1 MKPASV
7 DGADPGP
14 PSPATVEVGAGPVDR
29 AAGGGR
35 PRRGPVAFA
44 RRHPTVALGLALIAV
59 MAVAAALAPHLG
71 TVDPIRFSP
80 AQRLRP
86 PSDRFWFGTDS
97 FGRDVYSRTMYG
109 GRISLLIGFSVA
121 LLATTVGLAIGLVA
135 GYLRTADA
143 VLMRLMDGLMAIP
156 SILLA
161 IAIIAITRA
170 SVRGVLLA
178 IAVPEIPRVVRLVR
192 GIVLTLRE
200 QPYVEATRALGSG
213 VPRILARHLLPNT
226 LAPLTV
232 QATYICAVAILIEAA
247 LGFLG
252 AGTPPEIPSWGNI
265 MAEGRTNFQVGPWMI
280 LFPGTFLAAI
290 VLAVNLVGDGLR
302 DLLDPRFARRL

>member
-1 MKPASV
+1 M
-7 DGADPGP
+7 
-14 PSPATVEVGAGPVDR
+14 
-29 AAGGGR
+29 
-35 PRRGPVAFA
+35 AFV
-44 RRHPTVALGLALIAV
+44 RRHPTVAFGLALIAV
-59 MAVAAALAPHLG
+59 MAVVSALAPHLG

-109 GRISLLIGFSVA
+109 GRISLIIGFSVA
-121 LLATTVGLAIGLVA
+121 LLATTVGLVIGLVA

-143 VLMRLMDGLMAIP
+143 ILMRLMDGLMAIP

-178 IAVPEIPRVVRLVR
+178 ITVPEIPRVVRLVR
-192 GIVLTLRE
+192 GVVLTLRE

-213 VPRILARHLLPNT
+213 IPRILGRHLLPNT

-280 LFPGTFLAAI
+280 LFPGTFLAVV

>member
-1 MKPASV
+1 MTEAVATAAEIAGQPAES
-7 DGADPGP
+7 
-14 PSPATVEVGAGPVDR
+14 
-29 AAGGGR
+29 GR
-35 PRRGPVAFA
+35 RRGPMAFA
-44 RRHPTVALGLALIAV
+44 RRHPTVALGLALIAI
-59 MAVAAALAPHLG
+59 VAAVSALAPYLG

-86 PSDRFWFGTDS
+86 PSERFWFGTDS
-97 FGRDVYSRTMYG
+97 FGRDVYSRTIYG
-109 GRISLLIGFSVA
+109 GRISLTIGFSVA
-121 LLATTVGLAIGLVA
+121 LLATTAGLAIGLIA
-135 GYLRTADA
+135 GYLRVADA
-143 VLMRLMDGLMAIP
+143 ILMRVMDGLMAIP

-178 IAVPEIPRVVRLVR
+178 ITIPEIPRVVRLVR

-200 QPYVEATRALGSG
+200 QPFVEATRGLGSG
-213 VPRILARHLLPNT
+213 VPRILVRHLLPNT

-232 QATYICAVAILIEAA
+232 QATYICAVAVLIEAA

-280 LFPGTFLAAI
+280 LFPGTFLAVI

>member
-1 MKPASV
+1 MTEAV
-7 DGADPGP
+7 AV
-14 PSPATVEVGAGPVDR
+14 AAGPVEP
-29 AAGGGR
+29 AAGGR
-35 PRRGPVAFA
+35 RRRGPLAFV
-44 RRHPTVALGLALIAV
+44 RRHPTVALGLALILV
-59 MAVAAALAPHLG
+59 VAAAAAFAPHLG

-121 LLATTVGLAIGLVA
+121 LLATTAGLAIGLVA
-135 GYLRTADA
+135 GYLRLADA
-143 VLMRLMDGLMAIP
+143 ILMRVMDGLMAIP

-170 SVRGVLLA
+170 SVRGVLVA

-213 VPRILARHLLPNT
+213 VPRILLRHLLPNT

-232 QATYICAVAILIEAA
+232 QATYICAVAVLIEAA

-280 LFPGTFLAAI
+280 LFPGTFLALI

>member
-1 MKPASV
+1 MTNAMAV
-7 DGADPGP
+7 
-14 PSPATVEVGAGPVDR
+14 
-29 AAGGGR
+29 AANPTEGTLGER
-35 PRRGPVAFA
+35 RRRGPMAFV
-44 RRHPTVALGLALIAV
+44 RRHPTVAVGLALIAV
-59 MAVAAALAPHLG
+59 MAVLSALAPHLG

-109 GRISLLIGFSVA
+109 GRISLIIGFSVA
-121 LLATTVGLAIGLVA
+121 LIATTVGLAIGLVA

-178 IAVPEIPRVVRLVR
+178 IAIPEIPRVVRLVR

-213 VPRILARHLLPNT
+213 IPRILGRHLLPNT

-280 LFPGTFLAAI
+280 LFPGAFLAVV

>member
-1 MKPASV
+1 MTEAVAVASGPA
-7 DGADPGP
+7 
-14 PSPATVEVGAGPVDR
+14 ER
-29 AAGGGR
+29 AIGGR
-35 PRRGPVAFA
+35 RRRGPMAFV

-59 MAVAAALAPHLG
+59 MAAVSVLAPHLG

-80 AQRLRP
+80 AQRMRP

-109 GRISLLIGFSVA
+109 GRISLIVGFSVA
-121 LLATTVGLAIGLVA
+121 LLATTAGLAIGLVA

-143 VLMRLMDGLMAIP
+143 ILMRLMDGLMAIP

-178 IAVPEIPRVVRLVR
+178 ITVPEIPRVVRLVR
-192 GIVLTLRE
+192 GVVLTLRE

-213 VPRILARHLLPNT
+213 VPRILVRHLLPNT

-280 LFPGTFLAAI
+280 LFPGTFLAVV

>member
-1 MKPASV
+1 MTAGARPATGPGALTETI
-7 DGADPGP
+7 DGAAVPAGERRRNGP
-14 PSPATVEVGAGPVDR
+14 L
-29 AAGGGR
+29 
-35 PRRGPVAFA
+35 AFA
-44 RRHPTVALGLALIAV
+44 RRHPTVAFGLALIAV
-59 MAVAAALAPHLG
+59 IALVSVLAPHLG

-97 FGRDVYSRTMYG
+97 FGRDVYSRTIYG
-109 GRISLLIGFSVA
+109 GRISLVIGFSVA

-143 VLMRLMDGLMAIP
+143 ILMRLMDGLMAIP

-178 IAVPEIPRVVRLVR
+178 IAIPEIPRVVRLVR

-200 QPYVEATRALGSG
+200 QPYVEATRGLGSG
-213 VPRILARHLLPNT
+213 LLRILVRHLLPNT
-226 LAPLTV
+226 LAPLIV

-280 LFPGTFLAAI
+280 LFPGTFLALV

>member
-1 MKPASV
+1 MTEAVATGTQMAAQPA
-7 DGADPGP
+7 
-14 PSPATVEVGAGPVDR
+14 E
-29 AAGGGR
+29 GR
-35 PRRGPVAFA
+35 RRRGPMTFV
-44 RRHPTVALGLALIAV
+44 RRHPTVAFGLALIAI
-59 MAVAAALAPHLG
+59 VAAVSALAPYLG

-80 AQRLRP
+80 AQRLKP
-86 PSDRFWFGTDS
+86 PSERFWFGTDS
-97 FGRDVYSRTMYG
+97 FGRDVYSRTIYG
-109 GRISLLIGFSVA
+109 GRISLTIGFSVA
-121 LLATTVGLAIGLVA
+121 LLATTAGLAIGLVA
-135 GYLRTADA
+135 GYLRVADA
-143 VLMRLMDGLMAIP
+143 ILMRVMDGLMAIP

-178 IAVPEIPRVVRLVR
+178 ITIPEIPRVVRLVR

-200 QPYVEATRALGSG
+200 QPFVEATRGLGSG
-213 VPRILARHLLPNT
+213 VPRILVRHLLPNT

-232 QATYICAVAILIEAA
+232 QATYICAVAVLIEAA

-280 LFPGTFLAAI
+280 LFPGTFLAVI

>member
-1 MKPASV
+1 MTDAMAVAANPAE
-7 DGADPGP
+7 GTLG
-14 PSPATVEVGAGPVDR
+14 ER
-29 AAGGGR
+29 R
-35 PRRGPVAFA
+35 RRGPMAFV

-59 MAVAAALAPHLG
+59 MAVLSALAPHLG

-109 GRISLLIGFSVA
+109 GRISLIIGFSVA
-121 LLATTVGLAIGLVA
+121 LMATTVGLAIGLVA

-178 IAVPEIPRVVRLVR
+178 IAIPEIPRVVRLVR

-213 VPRILARHLLPNT
+213 IPRILGRHLLPNT

-280 LFPGTFLAAI
+280 LFPGAFLAVV

>member
-1 MKPASV
+1 MTEAVPVEASPM
-7 DGADPGP
+7 A
-14 PSPATVEVGAGPVDR
+14 R
-29 AAGGGR
+29 AAGGAR
-35 PRRGPVAFA
+35 RRGPMAFV
-44 RRHPTVALGLALIAV
+44 RRHPTVAVGLALIAV
-59 MAVAAALAPHLG
+59 MAVVSALAPHLG

-109 GRISLLIGFSVA
+109 GRISLTIGFSVA
-121 LLATTVGLAIGLVA
+121 LLATTAGLAIGLVA

-143 VLMRLMDGLMAIP
+143 ILMRLMDGLMAIP

-178 IAVPEIPRVVRLVR
+178 ITVPEIPRVVRLVR

-213 VPRILARHLLPNT
+213 IPRILGRHLLPNT

-280 LFPGTFLAAI
+280 LFPGTFLAVV

>member
-1 MKPASV
+1 MTDAIAVAANPA
-7 DGADPGP
+7 DGTLG
-14 PSPATVEVGAGPVDR
+14 ER
-29 AAGGGR
+29 R
-35 PRRGPVAFA
+35 RRGPMAFV

-59 MAVAAALAPHLG
+59 MAVLSALAPHLG

-109 GRISLLIGFSVA
+109 GRISLIIGFSVA
-121 LLATTVGLAIGLVA
+121 LMATTVGLAIGLVA

-178 IAVPEIPRVVRLVR
+178 IAIPEIPRVVRLVR

-213 VPRILARHLLPNT
+213 IPRILGRHLLPNT

-280 LFPGTFLAAI
+280 LFPGAFLAVV

>member
-1 MKPASV
+1 MTEAV
-7 DGADPGP
+7 AV
-14 PSPATVEVGAGPVDR
+14 AAGPVEQA
-29 AAGGGR
+29 AAGR
-35 PRRGPVAFA
+35 RRRGPMAFV
-44 RRHPTVALGLALIAV
+44 RRHPTVAFGLALIAV
-59 MAVAAALAPHLG
+59 MAAASALAPHLG

-86 PSDRFWFGTDS
+86 PSERFWFGTDS

-121 LLATTVGLAIGLVA
+121 LLATTAGLAIGLVA

-143 VLMRLMDGLMAIP
+143 ILMRVMDGLMAIP

-170 SVRGVLLA
+170 SVRGVLVA

-213 VPRILARHLLPNT
+213 VPRILVRHLLPNT

-232 QATYICAVAILIEAA
+232 QATYICAVAVLIEAA

-280 LFPGTFLAAI
+280 LFPGTFLAVI

>member
-1 MKPASV
+1 MTDAVAVAANPAE
-7 DGADPGP
+7 GTLG
-14 PSPATVEVGAGPVDR
+14 ER
-29 AAGGGR
+29 R
-35 PRRGPVAFA
+35 RRGPMAFV
-44 RRHPTVALGLALIAV
+44 RRHPTVAVGLALIAV
-59 MAVAAALAPHLG
+59 MAVLSALAPHLG

-109 GRISLLIGFSVA
+109 GRISLIIGFSVA
-121 LLATTVGLAIGLVA
+121 LMATTVGLAIGLVA

-178 IAVPEIPRVVRLVR
+178 IAIPEIPRVVRLVR

-213 VPRILARHLLPNT
+213 IPRILGRHLLPNT

-280 LFPGTFLAAI
+280 LFPGAFLAVV

>member
-1 MKPASV
+1 MTEAVSLA
-7 DGADPGP
+7 ADP
-14 PSPATVEVGAGPVDR
+14 AEQ
-29 AAGGGR
+29 AAEGR
-35 PRRGPVAFA
+35 RLRGPMAFV
-44 RRHPTVALGLALIAV
+44 RRHPTVALGLGLIAV
-59 MAVAAALAPHLG
+59 MAAASVLAPHLG

-121 LLATTVGLAIGLVA
+121 LLATTTGLAIGLVA

-178 IAVPEIPRVVRLVR
+178 ITVPEIPRVVRLVR

-213 VPRILARHLLPNT
+213 VPRILVRHLLPNT

-232 QATYICAVAILIEAA
+232 QATYICAVAVLIEAA

-280 LFPGTFLAAI
+280 LFPGTFLAVV

>member
-1 MKPASV
+1 MTEAVATAAEFAGQPA
-7 DGADPGP
+7 
-14 PSPATVEVGAGPVDR
+14 ER
-29 AAGGGR
+29 GR
-35 PRRGPVAFA
+35 RRGPMAFA
-44 RRHPTVALGLALIAV
+44 RRHPTVALGLALIAI
-59 MAVAAALAPHLG
+59 VAAVSALAPYLG

-86 PSDRFWFGTDS
+86 PSERFWFGTDS
-97 FGRDVYSRTMYG
+97 FGRDVYSRTIYG
-109 GRISLLIGFSVA
+109 GRISLTIGFSVA
-121 LLATTVGLAIGLVA
+121 LLATTAGLAIGLIA
-135 GYLRTADA
+135 GYLRVADA
-143 VLMRLMDGLMAIP
+143 ILMRVMDGLMAIP

-178 IAVPEIPRVVRLVR
+178 ITIPEIPRVVRLVR

-200 QPYVEATRALGSG
+200 QPFVEATRGLGSG
-213 VPRILARHLLPNT
+213 VPRILVRHLLPNT

-232 QATYICAVAILIEAA
+232 QATYICAVAVLIEAA

-280 LFPGTFLAAI
+280 LFPGTFLAVI

>member
-1 MKPASV
+1 MIEAVAAAAETAERPAESRRCR
-7 DGADPGP
+7 
-14 PSPATVEVGAGPVDR
+14 GAG
-29 AAGGGR
+29 
-35 PRRGPVAFA
+35 AFV
-44 RRHPTVALGLALIAV
+44 RRHPTVALGLALIAI
-59 MAVAAALAPHLG
+59 VAAASALAPYLG

-97 FGRDVYSRTMYG
+97 FGRDVYSRTIYG

-121 LLATTVGLAIGLVA
+121 LLATTAGLAIGLVA

-143 VLMRLMDGLMAIP
+143 VLMRVMDGLMAIP

-178 IAVPEIPRVVRLVR
+178 ISIPEIPRVVRLVR

-200 QPYVEATRALGSG
+200 QPYVEATRSLGSG
-213 VPRILARHLLPNT
+213 VSRILVRHLLPNT

-232 QATYICAVAILIEAA
+232 QATYICAVAVLIEAA

-280 LFPGTFLAAI
+280 LFPGAFLAVI

>member
-1 MKPASV
+1 MTDAV
-7 DGADPGP
+7 A
-14 PSPATVEVGAGPVDR
+14 V
-29 AAGGGR
+29 AANPTEGTLGER
-35 PRRGPVAFA
+35 RRRGPMAFV
-44 RRHPTVALGLALIAV
+44 RRHPTVAVGLALIAV
-59 MAVAAALAPHLG
+59 MAVLSALAPHLG

-109 GRISLLIGFSVA
+109 GRISLIIGFSVA
-121 LLATTVGLAIGLVA
+121 LIATTVGLAIGLVA

-178 IAVPEIPRVVRLVR
+178 IAIPEIPRVVRLVR

-213 VPRILARHLLPNT
+213 IPRILGRHLLPNT

-280 LFPGTFLAAI
+280 LFPGAFLAVV

>member
-1 MKPASV
+1 VAV
-7 DGADPGP
+7 EAIE
-14 PSPATVEVGAGPVDR
+14 TVGQSR
-29 AAGGGR
+29 R
-35 PRRGPVAFA
+35 RRGLMAFA
-44 RRHPTVALGLALIAV
+44 RRHPTVTLGVAL
-59 MAVAAALAPHLG
+59 VAIVATLSALAPYLG

-80 AQRLRP
+80 AQRLKP

-109 GRISLLIGFSVA
+109 GRISLVIGFSVA
-121 LLATTVGLAIGLVA
+121 LLATVIGLAIGLIA
-135 GYLRTADA
+135 GYVRAADA
-143 VLMRLMDGLMAIP
+143 ILMRVMDGLMAIP

-161 IAIIAITRA
+161 IGIIAITRA
-170 SVRGVLLA
+170 SVRGVLVA
-178 IAVPEIPRVVRLVR
+178 IAIPEIPRVVRLVR

-213 VPRILARHLLPNT
+213 VPRILVRHLLPNT

-280 LFPGTFLAAI
+280 LFPGTFLAVI

>member
-1 MKPASV
+1 MTEAVAAAAQMAERPAES
-7 DGADPGP
+7 
-14 PSPATVEVGAGPVDR
+14 R
-29 AAGGGR
+29 R
-35 PRRGPVAFA
+35 RRGPVAFV
-44 RRHPTVALGLALIAV
+44 RRHPTVALGLALIAIV
-59 MAVAAALAPHLG
+59 TAASALAPYLG

-97 FGRDVYSRTMYG
+97 FGRDVYSRTIYG

-121 LLATTVGLAIGLVA
+121 LLATTAGLAIGLVA
-135 GYLRTADA
+135 GYLRIADA
-143 VLMRLMDGLMAIP
+143 ILMRVMDGLMAIP

-178 IAVPEIPRVVRLVR
+178 ISIPEIPRVVRLVR
-192 GIVLTLRE
+192 SIVLTLRE
-200 QPYVEATRALGSG
+200 QPYVEATRSLGSG
-213 VPRILARHLLPNT
+213 VSRILVRHLLPNT

-232 QATYICAVAILIEAA
+232 QATYICAVAVLIEAA

-280 LFPGTFLAAI
+280 LFPGAFLAVI

>member
-1 MKPASV
+1 MTAQTRPA
-7 DGADPGP
+7 ADTE
-14 PSPATVEVGAGPVDR
+14 SPAATIDVAAGP
-29 AAGGGR
+29 AGE
-35 PRRGPVAFA
+35 RRRKGLLAFA
-44 RRHPTVALGLALIAV
+44 RRHPTVALGLALIAAIALV
-59 MAVAAALAPHLG
+59 SVLAPHLG

-80 AQRLRP
+80 AQRLRA

-97 FGRDVYSRTMYG
+97 FGRDVYSRTIYG
-109 GRISLLIGFSVA
+109 GRISLVIGFSVA

-143 VLMRLMDGLMAIP
+143 ILMRLMDGLMAIP

-178 IAVPEIPRVVRLVR
+178 IAIPEIPRVVRLVR

-200 QPYVEATRALGSG
+200 QPYVEATRGLGSG
-213 VPRILARHLLPNT
+213 LPRILVRHLLPNT

-280 LFPGTFLAAI
+280 LFPGTFLALV